1 MTNIYDD
8 RAKNDLLRIGI
19 NISVLRKERRLSQEA
34 LAERAGLSTVE
45 ICLIESTNT
54 ENNSSME
61 VIYNVAQALD
71 VAPEELF
78 KGTSAM

>member
-45 ICLIESTNT
+45 IGLIESTNT

>member
-1 MTNIYDD
+1 MPNIYDD

-19 NISVLRKERRLSQEA
+19 NVAVLRKERRLSQEE

-45 ICLIESTNT
+45 IGLIESTNV

-61 VIYNVAQALD
+61 VIYNVAQALG

-78 KGTSAM
+78 KGTSAL